1 MKEWFKNL
9 VPRERLVVIGGAVV
23 VALVLFWSLVLNPL
37 YSGVDRLSQQIET
50 KRVLITWM
58 QTAAAEI
65 RGAGNVPVPDTVGQ
79 SLVVVI
85 ARSTQ
90 QAGLDTALRQ
100 NQPIGDDGIRVR
112 LERAPFDKIV
122 GWLAQLQAGNG
133 LSLESASFERL
144 TAAGTVNASI
154 VLRQPH

>member
-1 MKEWFKNL
+1 MKEWFENL

-50 KRVLITWM
+50 KRVLIAWM
-58 QTAAAEI
+58 QSAAAEI
-65 RGAGNVPVPDTVGQ
+65 KGAGNVSVPDTVGQ

-90 QAGLDTALRQ
+90 QAGLDKALRQ

-112 LERAPFDKIV
+112 LERAPFDKVV

-154 VLRQPH
+154 VLLV

>member
-1 MKEWFKNL
+1 MKQWFENL

-50 KRVLITWM
+50 KRVLIAWM
-58 QTAAAEI
+58 QSAAAEI
-65 RGAGNVPVPDTVGQ
+65 KGAGNVSVPDTVGQ

-90 QAGLDTALRQ
+90 QAGLDKALRQ

-112 LERAPFDKIV
+112 LERAPFDKVV